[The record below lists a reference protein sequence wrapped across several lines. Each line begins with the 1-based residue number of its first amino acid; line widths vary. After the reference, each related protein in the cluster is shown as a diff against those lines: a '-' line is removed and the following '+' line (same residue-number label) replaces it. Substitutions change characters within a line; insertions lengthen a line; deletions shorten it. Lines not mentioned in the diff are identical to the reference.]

1 MGTGSAT
8 KPGKKGGKAEGTK
21 KKGVRK
27 AVNLSGNIL
36 LYKKYSCNLILD
48 CMCVPSGFESVV
60 HHPSTGL

>member
-36 LYKKYSCNLILD
+36 LFYTLSLEFSIVCQSPGCFL
-48 CMCVPSGFESVV
+48 
-60 HHPSTGL
+60 